1 MHIHRVAAFTEGGQG
16 GNPAGVVLS
25 DHLPD
30 TETMQRIAAEVG
42 YSETAFAAK
51 RDDGAWRVRYFSPE
65 SEVPFCGHATIGL
78 GAVLGRTHGTG
89 LYPLVLNDSAIEVE
103 SGALD
108 GQVFSILRSPTTH
121 STPADPAMLADAL
134 DLFGYTSA
142 DLDPAIPPH
151 KANGGANHLIIALKD
166 RATLTAMTYDLDT
179 GRRFMRAHD
188 LVTVDFIVRQSERL
202 FHSRNAFASGGV
214 LEDPATGA
222 AAAALSGM
230 LRDTGALTDGTITI
244 LQGADMGRPS
254 RIEATFTAVKGAP
267 VMVRGACADIE
278 NT

>member
-25 DHLPD
+25 EQLPD
-30 TETMQRIAAEVG
+30 AETMQRIAAEVG

-51 RDDGAWRVRYFSPE
+51 IDDGAWRVRYFSPE

-78 GAVLGRTHGTG
+78 GAVLGRTHGAG
-89 LYPLVLNDSAIEVE
+89 LFPLVLNDSAIEVE
-103 SGALD
+103 SGEQD
-108 GQVFSILRSPTTH
+108 GQVFSILRSPATH
-121 STPADPAMLADAL
+121 SAPADPAMLADAL
-134 DLFGYTSA
+134 NLFGYASA

-151 KANGGANHLIIALKD
+151 KANGGANHLIIALRD
-166 RATLTAMTYDLDT
+166 RATLTAMNYDLDA
-179 GRRFMRAHD
+179 GRRFMRTHD
-188 LVTVDFIVRQSERL
+188 LVTVDFIVRESERL

-230 LRDTGALTDGTITI
+230 LRDIGALADGNITI
-244 LQGADMGRPS
+244 LQGVDMGRPS
-254 RIEATFTAVKGAP
+254 RIVATFTAVKGSP
-267 VMVRGACADIE
+267 VLVRGACADIE
-278 NT
+278 EA